1 MLLILIHN
9 LRHFVVINID
19 KIVELLERQPI
30 DGLIFFG
37 LPLNLLHKCILLLF
51 LISRQLATD
60 PTQLIYNLLLLLL
73 PLTRHVLIFGF
84 VQSVRVNLHVLFDFT
99 GVFLHFFAFV
109 GLGQKQI
116 SEHN

>member
-1 MLLILIHN
+1 MLLILIHD
-9 LRHFVVINID
+9 LRHFVVINIH

-30 DGLIFFG
+30 DGLILLGFS
-37 LPLNLLHKCILLLF
+37 LNLLHKCILLLF
-51 LISRQLATD
+51 LISCHLATY

-73 PLTRHVLIFGF
+73 PLTRHILIFGF
-84 VQSVRVNLHVLFDFT
+84 VQRVRVNLHVLFDFA

-109 GLGQKQI
+109 GLGLKEI